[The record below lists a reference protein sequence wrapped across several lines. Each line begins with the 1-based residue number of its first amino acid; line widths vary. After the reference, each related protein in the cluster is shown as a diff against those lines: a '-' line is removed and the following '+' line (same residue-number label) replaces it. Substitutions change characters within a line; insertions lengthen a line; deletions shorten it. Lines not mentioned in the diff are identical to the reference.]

1 MPAKGTVIN
10 ASLADVDPVN
20 PILVNVTGKE
30 GISIN
35 NADDYRAKLKDI
47 YQDVQFVSD
56 RFVLP
61 YSQKAERRLQR
72 LLHLTESAR
81 GKAYTN
87 SDAILTKYF
96 QGKKSILSVRLE
108 ILFKVLYHFF
118 KRVGKVFILG
128 DIGTVVC

>member
-72 LLHLTESAR
+72 LLHLTRISH
-81 GKAYTN
+81 T
-87 SDAILTKYF
+87 
-96 QGKKSILSVRLE
+96 
-108 ILFKVLYHFF
+108 
-118 KRVGKVFILG
+118 
-128 DIGTVVC
+128 